1 MTESHMSTRKK
12 LIFVDI
18 DGTIFMKDQGVSPAL
33 AESFDRVRANGHRLF
48 LATGRAWNSLPEEVM
63 ALEWDGII
71 SSAGSDI
78 HIYGKRVFQTS
89 LDRALIREIVDVM
102 KKIPG
107 MIYMLEGFDRTFV
120 GGSDSS
126 LFWEKRSMPDWMK
139 SLREEKNTRSLDVW
153 SPEREEIP
161 KVSFMVDS
169 PEVIEQIRCE
179 FGELLHVVSY
189 PIYQNP
195 DIFYGELISREAD
208 KGAGIVK
215 ATDWFGMDL
224 ADTIAF
230 GDSMND
236 YSMIER
242 AGVGIAM
249 GNADPGLKEIADHV
263 CESVWDNGVLLELEQ
278 RGLA

>member
-1 MTESHMSTRKK
+1 MTESHMNTRKK
-12 LIFVDI
+12 MIFVDI
-18 DGTIFMKDQGVSPAL
+18 DGTIFMKNQGVSLAL
-33 AESFDRVRANGHRLF
+33 AEGFGRVRANGHRLF

-63 ALEWDGII
+63 ALEWDGIV

-78 HIYGKRVFQTS
+78 RIYGKRVFQTS

-102 KKIPG
+102 KKISG

-120 GGSDSS
+120 GESDSS
-126 LFWEKRSMPDWMK
+126 LFREKRSMPDWMK
-139 SLREEKNTRSLDVW
+139 SLREEKNTRSLDEW

-169 PEVIEQIRCE
+169 PEVIEQIRCK

-189 PIYQNP
+189 PVYQNP

-215 ATDWFGMDL
+215 AADWFGMDL

-236 YSMIER
+236 YPMIER

-263 CESVWDNGVLLELEQ
+263 CESVWDNGVLLELER